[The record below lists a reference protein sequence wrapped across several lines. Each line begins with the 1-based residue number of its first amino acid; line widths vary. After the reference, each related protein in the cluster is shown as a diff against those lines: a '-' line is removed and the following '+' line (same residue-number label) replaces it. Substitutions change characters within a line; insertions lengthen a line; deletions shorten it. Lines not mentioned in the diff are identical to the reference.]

1 MGEVVAIH
9 QPNFFPWLGYFD
21 KIARSDIFVF
31 LDEVQF
37 PKKGG
42 SWSNRVKL
50 LISGEA
56 KWVTAPIE
64 RNYSGFCNINEM
76 YFKEDNWRE
85 KFLNTLKTNYSKNPF
100 YDEAMEVIELLIK
113 NSEKNV
119 AKYNVHAITEIAR
132 KLDLDISKIR
142 KSSEFSFQQSSNE
155 LLCAVT
161 KGVGGNI
168 YMCGGGADGYQDEKI
183 FKDSGL
189 TLIFQNFVHPI
200 YTQRENE
207 NFTQGLSIIDAVM
220 NLGWEEMKNSIEDK
234 SS

>member
-9 QPNFFPWLGYFD
+9 QPNFFPWLGYFS

-64 RNYSGFCNINEM
+64 RNYSGFRNINEM

-100 YDEAMEVIELLIK
+100 HDEAMEVIEPLIK

-220 NLGWEEMKNSIEDK
+220 NLGWEEMKNSMEDK

>member
-64 RNYSGFCNINEM
+64 RNYSGFRNINEM

-85 KFLNTLKTNYSKNPF
+85 KFLNTLKTNYCKNPF
-100 YDEAMEVIELLIK
+100 YDEAMEVIEPLIK

-220 NLGWEEMKNSIEDK
+220 NLGWEEMKNSMEDK

>member
-31 LDEVQF
+31 FDEVQF

-64 RNYSGFCNINEM
+64 RNYSGFRNINEM
-76 YFKEDNWRE
+76 YFQEDNWRE
-85 KFLNTLKTNYSKNPF
+85 KFLNTLKINYSKNPF
-100 YDEAMEVIELLIK
+100 YDEAMEVVEPLIK
-113 NSEKNV
+113 NSVNNIAE
-119 AKYNVHAITEIAR
+119 YNVHAITEIAR

-142 KSSEFSFQQSSNE
+142 KSSEFLFQESSNE

-161 KGVGGNI
+161 KRVGGNA
-168 YMCGGGADGYQDEKI
+168 YMCGGGSDGYQDEKI
-183 FKDSGL
+183 FRDSGL
-189 TLIFQNFVHPI
+189 VLIFQNFVHPT
-200 YTQRENE
+200 YFQRGNE

-234 SS
+234 ST

>member
-1 MGEVVAIH
+1 
-9 QPNFFPWLGYFD
+9 
-21 KIARSDIFVF
+21 
-31 LDEVQF
+31 
-37 PKKGG
+37 
-42 SWSNRVKL
+42 
-50 LISGEA
+50 
-56 KWVTAPIE
+56 
-64 RNYSGFCNINEM
+64 
-76 YFKEDNWRE
+76 
-85 KFLNTLKTNYSKNPF
+85 
-100 YDEAMEVIELLIK
+100 MEVIEPLIK

-220 NLGWEEMKNSIEDK
+220 NLGWEEMKNSMEDK

>member
-1 MGEVVAIH
+1 MSKTVAIH

-21 KIARSDIFVF
+21 KIVRSDVFVF
-31 LDEVQF
+31 FDDIQF

-64 RNYSGFCNINEM
+64 RNYSGFRNINEM
-76 YFKEDNWRE
+76 YFQEDNWRE
-85 KFLNTLKTNYSKNPF
+85 KFHNTLKTNYSKNPF
-100 YDEAMEVIELLIK
+100 YDETMEVIEPLIK
-113 NSEKNV
+113 NTEKNV
-119 AKYNVHAITEIAR
+119 ADYNVHAIIEIAR

-142 KSSEFSFQQSSNE
+142 KSSEFSFQESSNE

-161 KGVGGNI
+161 KGVGGNT

-183 FKDSGL
+183 FKDLGL
-189 TLIFQNFVHPI
+189 ALIFQNFVHPI
-200 YTQRENE
+200 YFQRENE

-220 NLGWEEMKNSIEDK
+220 NLGWEEMKNSIGGK